1 MLRYIRSTL
10 FPRIPFH
17 RHRASSR
24 APLSSQPLQ
33 CSGSFLSCVLYM
45 DFSFASALNAAE
57 SAYRFAGNRR
67 RFFVGDICSAWS
79 SVAVVRQRKE
89 CCEIAAQ
96 DT

>member
-57 SAYRFAGNRR
+57 SA
-67 RFFVGDICSAWS
+67 DIGEQAKACGHRDMCW
-79 SVAVVRQRKE
+79 
-89 CCEIAAQ
+89 
-96 DT
+96 T